1 MIYFN
6 LKLKKLGK
14 AENWKKIT
22 GPLWEGDK
30 SLTLLLLAKPAE
42 SVQSVTKGV
51 DGDKKKL
58 MKKLPKKSTN

>member
-14 AENWKKIT
+14 SANWEKIT

-42 SVQSVTKGV
+42 SVQGVTKGV
-51 DGDKKKL
+51 DGDKK
-58 MKKLPKKSTN
+58 N

>member
-1 MIYFN
+1 MRRIRMIYFN

-14 AENWKKIT
+14 SANWEKIT

-42 SVQSVTKGV
+42 SVQGVTKGV
-51 DGDKKKL
+51 DGDKK
-58 MKKLPKKSTN
+58 N